1 MLWYQRIFPSGDR
14 GSGFK
19 GFLTTYEQ
27 LLCEVR
33 PEVIETGK
41 RYDDVSPRL
50 AQLVRKGK
58 RRTAGD
64 TRLMKLLA
72 VLVEDYDRRHSLPL
86 DDGSPAEKLR
96 HLLELSG
103 KPAAALIPVFGQRS
117 HVNEALRG
125 KRPNSVE
132 QARKLGTLFSV
143 KPGLFV

>member
-1 MLWYQRIFPSGDR
+1 M
-14 GSGFK
+14 
-19 GFLTTYEQ
+19 TTYEQ

-41 RYDDVSPRL
+41 RYDDVSLRL

-58 RRTAGD
+58 RRTAGY

-86 DDGSPAEKLR
+86 GDSSPAEKLR
-96 HLLELSG
+96 HLLEISG
-103 KPAAALIPVFGQRS
+103 KPAATLIPVFGQRS
-117 HVNEALRG
+117 HVNEALTG
-125 KRPNSVE
+125 KRRISIE
-132 QARKLGTLFSV
+132 QARNLGALFSV

>member
-1 MLWYQRIFPSGDR
+1 MGT
-14 GSGFK
+14 
-19 GFLTTYEQ
+19 TTYEQ

-41 RYDDVSPRL
+41 RYDDVSVRL
-50 AQLVRKGK
+50 AELVRKGN
-58 RRTAGD
+58 RRTASD

-86 DDGSPAEKLR
+86 DDSSPAEKLR

-103 KPAAALIPVFGQRS
+103 KPATALISVFGQRS
-117 HVNEALRG
+117 HVNEALTG
-125 KRPNSVE
+125 KRPISVE